1 MKKFLTLLVL
11 TLMLS
16 DVGFSQTYQWTFVST
31 FPSPN
36 PQANSMCAV
45 DNNVL
50 WVACATSGGATRVYR
65 SINGGVNWS
74 LRNTGLPAVN
84 AYGIFAL
91 DSLNCW
97 FGTDGAS
104 IYHTTNGGASWTNQ
118 LTVSGSFSDGIAF
131 FTPTYGI
138 WYADPTS
145 ASGQPYQLRVT
156 TNAGL
161 NWNLVPGAP
170 VSTSDWGVINA
181 WDYTDSNHVWLGSA
195 NTTPN
200 STFAKVFRTS
210 TGYYGTWSNTQVPG
224 LGGSTGCYYQAI
236 AFINNTSGIV
246 GSSGGNL
253 KKTTDGGITFS
264 DCAVPP
270 GLGSSYAAM
279 NANGTKDGS
288 NIIRVG
294 IDSGGVAKMY
304 KTTNLG
310 TSWIN
315 EPLPLQA
322 SANTIAHM
330 RFIDQYHGFAVL
342 GSANT
347 PLGGLIKYS
356 QVTGIT
362 PISGNI
368 PVNFNLKQNYPNPF
382 NPSTTIEFDLPKG
395 DYVTLKVYNS
405 LGKEVESLLSENM
418 IPGNYKVTY
427 DASKLSSGI
436 YFYRLTTG
444 SFSDTKKMSLIK

>member
-1 MKKFLTLLVL
+1 MKKLLSLLMLTFL
-11 TLMLS
+11 LS
-16 DVGFSQTYQWTFVST
+16 DVGFTQTYSWQFVSS
-31 FPSPN
+31 FPTPT
-36 PQANSMCAV
+36 PPANSMCAV
-45 DNNVL
+45 DNNVI
-50 WVACATSGGATRVYR
+50 WVACANTGTAARIYR
-65 SINGGVNWS
+65 SVNGGVNWS
-74 LRNTGLPAVN
+74 LRTTGLPSVN
-84 AYGIFAL
+84 GYGIFAL

-97 FGTDGAS
+97 FGTDGAA

-118 LTVSGSFSDGIAF
+118 LTVTGSFSDGIAF

-145 ASGQPYQLRVT
+145 SSGQPYQLRVT
-156 TNAGL
+156 TNAGA

-195 NTTPN
+195 NTTAN
-200 STFAKVFRTS
+200 ATYAKVFRTS

-224 LGGSTGCYYQAI
+224 LGGSTGCYYQAV

-253 KKTTDGGITFS
+253 KKTTDGGVTFS

-270 GLGSSYAAM
+270 GLGSSFTVM
-279 NANGTKDGS
+279 NANGLKDGS
-288 NIIRVG
+288 NTIRVA
-294 IDSGGVAKMY
+294 IDSVGTAKMY

-315 EPLPLQA
+315 EPLPTEA

-330 RFIDQYHGFAVL
+330 RFLDATHGFAVL
-342 GSANT
+342 GSTNT
-347 PLGGLIKYS
+347 PLGGLIKYGI
-356 QVTGIT
+356 VTGIT
-362 PISGNI
+362 PSTGNV
-368 PVNFNLKQNYPNPF
+368 PAEFSLKQNYPNPF
-382 NPSTTIEFDLPKG
+382 NPTTTIEFNLPKASN
-395 DYVTLKVYNS
+395 VSLKIYNS
-405 LGKEVESLLSENM
+405 LGKEVETLLNENM
-418 IPGNYKVTY
+418 IAGNYKVSF

-436 YFYRLTTG
+436 YFYTLSTG
-444 SFSDTKKMSLIK
+444 SFRETKTMSLVK